1 MNSEVSAGAERR
13 PIGGEAVYAQC
24 GRPLGP
30 YSQGLSVRGGRT
42 VYVAGQLAL
51 GPDGKVMYPGD
62 APAQFRGCME
72 NIRTI
77 LEAGGASLND
87 LVKVVNYVTKGVDLD
102 VDYPQIAAIRRELIT
117 GEVFPVSTLVVVD
130 ALMQGGLVE
139 VEAIAVTDN

>member
-1 MNSEVSAGAERR
+1 
-13 PIGGEAVYAQC
+13 
-24 GRPLGP
+24 
-30 YSQGLSVRGGRT
+30 
-42 VYVAGQLAL
+42 
-51 GPDGKVMYPGD
+51 
-62 APAQFRGCME
+62 ME